1 MTAATPLSDITVIEL
16 GHSVAAP
23 YAGEILGDLG
33 ATVIKIEKRE
43 GGDDARQWAPPYWH
57 GLAAIFQSLNR
68 NKLSCVVDL
77 RDARERDLL
86 IRLIV
91 ERADVL
97 IQNLRPG
104 MVEELGLD
112 AATLRA
118 RNKRLI
124 YCGIGAFG
132 RGGPLSGRPGYDPL
146 MQAFG
151 GLMSVTGE
159 AGEPPVRVG
168 TSIIDMGAG
177 LWSVI
182 GILSALHHRTLTG
195 EGTTVDTSLYETALA
210 WMSYHAA
217 NYQASGEVPRRHGS
231 GTFGIVP
238 YRGYATSDGYL
249 VIGAGNDNLF
259 RKLAAALGHPE
270 WADDPR
276 FLDNP
281 KRVHNRVALDAMIEE
296 AARTKATA
304 AWQAIL
310 EVAGV
315 PSAPMQSVDQVLAHP
330 QTQALGM
337 LQQSPDGRLTIMGLP
352 LSFDGE
358 RPPFRRA
365 APKLGEHTEELLA
378 PTAAQARTVSRR

>member
-23 YAGEILGDLG
+23 YAAEILADLG
-33 ATVIKIEKRE
+33 ATVIKVEKRE
-43 GGDDARQWAPPYWH
+43 GGDDARHWAPPYWH
-57 GLAAIFQSLNR
+57 GVSAIFQSLNR
-68 NKLSCVVDL
+68 NKFSITVDL
-77 RDARERDLL
+77 RDEHERALL
-86 IRLIV
+86 TRLIE

-132 RGGPLSGRPGYDPL
+132 RGGPLSARPGYDPL

-177 LWSVI
+177 LWSAI

-195 EGTTVDTSLYETALA
+195 EGVLVDTSLYETALA

-217 NYQASGEVPRRHGS
+217 NYQASGEVPKRHGS

-238 YRGYATSDGYL
+238 YRGYATRDGYL
-249 VIGAGNDNLF
+249 LIGAANNTLF
-259 RKLAAALGHPE
+259 RKVATALGHAE
-270 WADDPR
+270 WAGDAR

-281 KRVHNRVALDAMIEE
+281 RRVENRVALDVLIEDVT
-296 AARTKATA
+296 RTDTSA
-304 AWQAIL
+304 AWQAVL
-310 EVAGV
+310 EAAGV
-315 PSAPMQSVDQVLAHP
+315 PSAPMQSVDEVLAHP
-330 QTQALGM
+330 QTKALGM
-337 LQQSPDGRLTIMGLP
+337 IQESPDGRLTIMGLP
-352 LSFDGE
+352 LSFDGK

-365 APKLGEHTEELLA
+365 APQLGEHTDEILA
-378 PTAAQARTVSRR
+378 PAAQPKTVSRR

>member
-23 YAGEILGDLG
+23 YAGEILADLG
-33 ATVIKIEKRE
+33 ATVIKIEKRD

-68 NKLSCVVDL
+68 NKLSVTVDL
-77 RDARERDLL
+77 RDPAERALL
-86 IRLIV
+86 VRLIE

-112 AATLRA
+112 AATLRV

-132 RGGPLSGRPGYDPL
+132 RGGPLSARPGYDPL

-159 AGEPPVRVG
+159 AGEPPVRIG

-177 LWSVI
+177 LWSAI
-182 GILSALHHRTLTG
+182 GILGALHHRTLTG

-249 VIGAGNDNLF
+249 VIGAGNDKLF
-259 RKLAAALGHPE
+259 RKLAGALGHPD
-270 WADDPR
+270 WADDKR

-281 KRVHNRVALDAMIEE
+281 RRVHNRVALDALIED
-296 AARTKATA
+296 ATRTKTSA
-304 AWQAIL
+304 AWQAAL
-310 EVAGV
+310 EAAGV
-315 PSAPMQSVDQVLAHP
+315 PSSPMQSVDQVLAHP

-337 LQQSPDGRLTIMGLP
+337 LQQSPDGRLTLMGLP

-358 RPPFRRA
+358 RPPFRRP
-365 APKLGEHTEELLA
+365 APELGEHTDELLD
-378 PTAAQARTVSRR
+378 PPAQPKTVSRR

>member
-23 YAGEILGDLG
+23 YAAEILADLG
-33 ATVIKIEKRE
+33 ATVIKVEKRD
-43 GGDDARQWAPPYWH
+43 GGDDARQWAPPFWL
-57 GLAAIFQSLNR
+57 GSSAIFQSLNR
-68 NKLSCVVDL
+68 NKLSITVDL
-77 RDARERDLL
+77 RDERERGLL
-86 IRLIV
+86 RRLIE

-132 RGGPLSGRPGYDPL
+132 RGGPLSRRPGYDPL

-177 LWSVI
+177 MWSVI
-182 GILSALHHRTLTG
+182 GILGALHHRTLTG
-195 EGTTVDTSLYETALA
+195 EGRTVDTSLYETALA

-217 NYQASGEVPRRHGS
+217 NYQASGEVPKRHGS

-249 VIGAGNDNLF
+249 LIGAGNDKLF
-259 RKLAAALGHPE
+259 RKLAGALGHPE
-270 WADDPR
+270 WADDAR

-281 KRVHNRVALDAMIEE
+281 RRVENRVALDGMIED
-296 AARTKATA
+296 ATRTSTSA
-304 AWQAIL
+304 AWQAVL
-310 EVAGV
+310 EAAGV
-315 PSAPMQSVDQVLAHP
+315 PSAPMQSVDEVLAHP
-330 QTQALGM
+330 QTKALGM
-337 LQQSPDGRLTIMGLP
+337 LQESPDGRLTIMGLP

-365 APKLGEHTEELLA
+365 APQLGEHTDELLD
-378 PTAAQARTVSRR
+378 PPAQPKTVSRR

>member
-23 YAGEILGDLG
+23 YAAEILADLG
-33 ATVIKIEKRE
+33 ATVIKVEKRD
-43 GGDDARQWAPPYWH
+43 GGDDARQWAPPFWH
-57 GLAAIFQSLNR
+57 GSSAIFQSLNR
-68 NKLSCVVDL
+68 NKLSVTVDL
-77 RDARERDLL
+77 RDEHERALL
-86 IRLIV
+86 RRLIE

-132 RGGPLSGRPGYDPL
+132 RGGPLSRRPGYDPL

-177 LWSVI
+177 MWSAI
-182 GILSALHHRTLTG
+182 GILGALHHRASTG
-195 EGTTVDTSLYETALA
+195 EGATVDTSLYETALA

-217 NYQASGEVPRRHGS
+217 NYQASGEVPKRHGS

-238 YRGYATSDGYL
+238 YRGYATSDGHL
-249 VIGAGNDNLF
+249 LIGAGNDKLF
-259 RKLAAALGHPE
+259 RKLAGALGHPE
-270 WADDPR
+270 WADDAR

-281 KRVHNRVALDAMIEE
+281 RRVENRIALDGLIEDVTRSS
-296 AARTKATA
+296 ASA
-304 AWQAIL
+304 AWQTVL
-310 EVAGV
+310 EAAGV
-315 PSAPMQSVDQVLAHP
+315 PSAPMQSVDEVLAHP
-330 QTQALGM
+330 QTKALGM
-337 LQQSPDGRLTIMGLP
+337 LQESPDGRLTIMGLP

-365 APKLGEHTEELLA
+365 APQLGEHTDEQLN
-378 PTAAQARTVSRR
+378 PPAQQKTVSRR

>member
-23 YAGEILGDLG
+23 YAAEILADLG
-33 ATVIKIEKRE
+33 ATVIKVEKRE
-43 GGDDARQWAPPYWH
+43 GGDDARHWAPPYWH
-57 GLAAIFQSLNR
+57 GSSAIFQSLNR
-68 NKLSCVVDL
+68 NKFSVTVDL
-77 RDARERDLL
+77 RNEHERAQLR
-86 IRLIV
+86 RLIE

-104 MVEELGLD
+104 MVEELDLD

-118 RNKRLI
+118 RNTRLI

-132 RGGPLSGRPGYDPL
+132 RGGPLSARPGYDPL

-177 LWSVI
+177 MWSAI

-195 EGTTVDTSLYETALA
+195 EGVVVDTSLYETALA
-210 WMSYHAA
+210 WMNYHAA
-217 NYQASGEVPRRHGS
+217 NYQASGEVPKRHGS

-238 YRGYATSDGYL
+238 YRGYATRDGYL
-249 VIGAGNDNLF
+249 LVGAANNTLF
-259 RKLAAALGHPE
+259 RKLATALGHPE
-270 WADDPR
+270 WSDDAR
-276 FLDNP
+276 FHDNP
-281 KRVHNRVALDAMIEE
+281 TRVENRVALDALIEDVT
-296 AARTKATA
+296 RSDTSA
-304 AWQAIL
+304 AWQAVL
-310 EVAGV
+310 EAAGV
-315 PSAPMQSVDQVLAHP
+315 PSAPMQSVDEVVAHP
-330 QTQALGM
+330 QTKALGM
-337 LQQSPDGRLTIMGLP
+337 IQQSPDGRLTIMGLP

-365 APKLGEHTEELLA
+365 APQLGEHTEEILT
-378 PTAAQARTVSRR
+378 PTAQAKTVSRR

>member
-1 MTAATPLSDITVIEL
+1 MTAATPLADITVIEL

-23 YAGEILGDLG
+23 YAGEILADLG
-33 ATVIKIEKRE
+33 ATVIKVEKRD
-43 GGDDARQWAPPYWH
+43 GGDDARQWAPPLWH
-57 GLAAIFQSLNR
+57 GVAAIFQSLNR
-68 NKLSCVVDL
+68 NKFSVTVDL
-77 RDARERDLL
+77 RDTIERASLV
-86 IRLIV
+86 RLIE
-91 ERADVL
+91 ERVDVL

-132 RGGPLSGRPGYDPL
+132 RTGPLAHRPGYDPM
-146 MQAFG
+146 MQAFS

-177 LWSVI
+177 LWSAI

-217 NYQASGEVPRRHGS
+217 NYQASGEVPKRHGS

-238 YRGYATSDGYL
+238 YRGYATRDGSL
-249 VIGAGNDNLF
+249 LIGAGNDKLF
-259 RKLAAALGHPE
+259 RKLATALGHPA
-270 WADDPR
+270 WADEER

-281 KRVHNRVALDAMIEE
+281 RRVQNRVALDALIEE
-296 AARTKATA
+296 VTRTNTSA
-304 AWQAIL
+304 AWQAVL
-310 EVAGV
+310 EAAGV
-315 PSAPMQSVDQVLAHP
+315 PSAPMQNVDEVLAHP
-330 QTQALGM
+330 QTKALGM
-337 LQQSPDGRLTIMGLP
+337 LQESPDGRLTIMGLP

-365 APKLGEHTEELLA
+365 APQRGAHTHELLA
-378 PTAAQARTVSRR
+378 PPAQPKTVSRR

>member
-23 YAGEILGDLG
+23 YAAEILADLG
-33 ATVIKIEKRE
+33 ATVIKVEKRE
-43 GGDDARQWAPPYWH
+43 GGDDARHWAPPYWH
-57 GLAAIFQSLNR
+57 GSSAIFQSLNR
-68 NKLSCVVDL
+68 NKFSVTVDL
-77 RDARERDLL
+77 RDANERANLL
-86 IRLIV
+86 RLI
-91 ERADVL
+91 ESADVL

-112 AATLRA
+112 ATTLRA

-132 RGGPLSGRPGYDPL
+132 RGGPLSARPGYDPL

-177 LWSVI
+177 LWSTI

-195 EGTTVDTSLYETALA
+195 EGITVDTSLYETALA

-217 NYQASGEVPRRHGS
+217 NYQASGEVPKRHGS

-238 YRGYATSDGYL
+238 YRGYGTRDGYL
-249 VIGAGNDNLF
+249 LIGAANDNLF

-270 WADDPR
+270 WAREER

-281 KRVHNRVALDAMIEE
+281 RRVANRVALDALIEE
-296 AARTKATA
+296 VTRTDTSA
-304 AWQAIL
+304 AWQVVL
-310 EVAGV
+310 EAAGV
-315 PSAPMQSVDQVLAHP
+315 PSAPMQNVDAVLAHP
-330 QTQALGM
+330 QTKALGM
-337 LQQSPDGRLTIMGLP
+337 LQESPDGRLTIMGLP
-352 LSFDGE
+352 LSFNGE

-365 APKLGEHTEELLA
+365 APQLGEHTGELLA
-378 PTAAQARTVSRR
+378 PPEQAKTVSRR

>member
-23 YAGEILGDLG
+23 YAAEILADLG
-33 ATVIKIEKRE
+33 ATVIKVEKRE
-43 GGDDARQWAPPYWH
+43 GGDDARHWAPPYWH
-57 GLAAIFQSLNR
+57 GASAIFQSLNR
-68 NKLSCVVDL
+68 NKFSIAVDL
-77 RDARERDLL
+77 RDEHERAQLT
-86 IRLIV
+86 RLIE

-112 AATLRA
+112 AAALRGL
-118 RNKRLI
+118 NKRLI

-132 RGGPLSGRPGYDPL
+132 RGGPLSARPGYDPL

-159 AGEPPVRVG
+159 AGGPPVRVG

-177 LWSVI
+177 MWSAI

-195 EGTTVDTSLYETALA
+195 EGVVVDTSLYETALA

-217 NYQASGEVPRRHGS
+217 NYQASGDVPKRHGS

-238 YRGYATSDGYL
+238 YRGYATRDGYL
-249 VIGAGNDNLF
+249 LIGAGNNTLF
-259 RKLAAALGHPE
+259 RKLAIALGHPE
-270 WADDPR
+270 WADDQR

-281 KRVHNRVALDAMIEE
+281 KRVENRVALDALIEDVT
-296 AARTKATA
+296 RTDTSA
-304 AWQAIL
+304 AWQAVL
-310 EVAGV
+310 EAAGV
-315 PSAPMQSVDQVLAHP
+315 PSAPMQSVDEVLAHP
-330 QTQALGM
+330 QTKALDII
-337 LQQSPDGRLTIMGLP
+337 QQSPDGRLTIMGLP
-352 LSFDGE
+352 LSFNGE

-365 APKLGEHTEELLA
+365 APQLGEHTDEILA
-378 PTAAQARTVSRR
+378 SPAQPKTVSRR

>member
-23 YAGEILGDLG
+23 YAAEILADLG
-33 ATVIKIEKRE
+33 ATVIKVEKRD
-43 GGDDARQWAPPYWH
+43 GGDDARHWAPPYWC
-57 GLAAIFQSLNR
+57 GSSAIFQSLNR
-68 NKLSCVVDL
+68 NKFSVAVDL
-77 RDARERDLL
+77 RDANERASLV
-86 IRLIV
+86 RLIE

-132 RGGPLSGRPGYDPL
+132 RGGPLSARPGYDPL

-177 LWSVI
+177 LWSAI

-195 EGTTVDTSLYETALA
+195 EGGTVDTSLYETALA

-217 NYQASGEVPRRHGS
+217 NYQASGEVPKRHGS

-238 YRGYATSDGYL
+238 YRGYATRDGYL
-249 VIGAGNDNLF
+249 LIGAANDRLF
-259 RKLAAALGHPE
+259 RKVATALGHPE
-270 WADDPR
+270 WADEER

-281 KRVHNRVALDAMIEE
+281 HRVANRVALDALIEE
-296 AARTKATA
+296 VTRSNTSA
-304 AWQAIL
+304 AWQAVL
-310 EVAGV
+310 EAAGV
-315 PSAPMQSVDQVLAHP
+315 PSAPMQNVDEVLAHP
-330 QTQALGM
+330 QTNALGM
-337 LQQSPDGRLTIMGLP
+337 LQESPDGRLTIMGLP

-365 APKLGEHTEELLA
+365 APQLGEHTDELLA
-378 PTAAQARTVSRR
+378 PPAQGKTVSHR

>member
-23 YAGEILGDLG
+23 YAAEILADLG
-33 ATVIKIEKRE
+33 ATVIKVEKRD
-43 GGDDARQWAPPYWH
+43 GGDDARHWAPPFWH
-57 GLAAIFQSLNR
+57 GVSAIFQSLNR
-68 NKLSCVVDL
+68 NKFSIAVDL
-77 RDARERDLL
+77 RDANERALL
-86 IRLIV
+86 TRLIE

-132 RGGPLSGRPGYDPL
+132 RGGPLSTRPGYDPL

-177 LWSVI
+177 MWCVI

-195 EGTTVDTSLYETALA
+195 DGVVVDTSLYETALA

-217 NYQASGEVPRRHGS
+217 NYQASGEVPKRHGS

-238 YRGYATSDGYL
+238 YRGYATRDGYL
-249 VIGAGNDNLF
+249 LIGAANNTLF
-259 RKLAAALGHPE
+259 RKVAVALAHPE
-270 WADDPR
+270 WADDAR

-281 KRVHNRVALDAMIEE
+281 RRVENRVALDALIEDVT
-296 AARTKATA
+296 RTDTSA
-304 AWQAIL
+304 AWQAKL
-310 EVAGV
+310 EAAGV
-315 PSAPMQSVDQVLAHP
+315 PSAPMQSVDEVVAHP
-330 QTQALGM
+330 QTKALGM
-337 LQQSPDGRLTIMGLP
+337 IQESPDGRLTIMGLP

-365 APKLGEHTEELLA
+365 APHLGEHNDEILA
-378 PTAAQARTVSRR
+378 PPTQPKTMSRR

>member
-23 YAGEILGDLG
+23 YAAEILADLG
-33 ATVIKIEKRE
+33 ATVIKVEKRD
-43 GGDDARQWAPPYWH
+43 GGDDARHWAPPYWH
-57 GLAAIFQSLNR
+57 GVSAIFQSLNR
-68 NKLSCVVDL
+68 NKFSIAVDL
-77 RDARERDLL
+77 RDVNERALL
-86 IRLIV
+86 VRLIE

-132 RGGPLSGRPGYDPL
+132 RGGPLSNLPGYDPL

-177 LWSVI
+177 LWSVV

-195 EGTTVDTSLYETALA
+195 EGVVVDTSLYETALA

-217 NYQASGEVPRRHGS
+217 NYQASGEVPKRHGS

-238 YRGYATSDGYL
+238 YRGYATRDGYL
-249 VIGAGNDNLF
+249 LIGAANNALF
-259 RKLAAALGHPE
+259 RKVAGALGHPE
-270 WADDPR
+270 WADDAR

-281 KRVHNRVALDAMIEE
+281 RRVANRVALDALIEDVT
-296 AARTKATA
+296 RSDTSA
-304 AWQAIL
+304 AWQATL
-310 EVAGV
+310 EAAGV
-315 PSAPMQSVDQVLAHP
+315 PSAPMQSVDEVVAHP
-330 QTQALGM
+330 QTKALGM
-337 LQQSPDGRLTIMGLP
+337 IQESPDGRLTIMGLP

-365 APKLGEHTEELLA
+365 APQLGEHTDQILA
-378 PTAAQARTVSRR
+378 PPAEPKTVSRR

>member
-1 MTAATPLSDITVIEL
+1 MIAATPLSDITVIEL

-23 YAGEILGDLG
+23 YAAEILADLG
-33 ATVIKIEKRE
+33 ATVIKVEKRE
-43 GGDDARQWAPPYWH
+43 GGDDARHWGPPFWH
-57 GLAAIFQSLNR
+57 GVSAIFQSLNR
-68 NKLSCVVDL
+68 NKFSVTVDL
-77 RDARERDLL
+77 RDERERALL
-86 IRLIV
+86 TRLIE

-132 RGGPLSGRPGYDPL
+132 RGGPLSARPGYDPL

-177 LWSVI
+177 MWCAI
-182 GILSALHHRTLTG
+182 GILSALHRRTLTG
-195 EGTTVDTSLYETALA
+195 EGTTVDTSLYETSLA

-217 NYQASGEVPRRHGS
+217 NYQASGEVPKRHGS
-231 GTFGIVP
+231 GTYGIVP
-238 YRGYATSDGYL
+238 YRGYATRDGYL
-249 VIGAGNDNLF
+249 LIGAGNDNLF
-259 RKLAAALGHPE
+259 RKLATALGHPE
-270 WADDPR
+270 WGDDAR
-276 FLDNP
+276 FRDNP
-281 KRVHNRVALDAMIEE
+281 RRVENRVALDGLIEDVT
-296 AARTKATA
+296 RSNTSA
-304 AWQAIL
+304 AWQATL
-310 EVAGV
+310 EAAGV
-315 PSAPMQSVDQVLAHP
+315 PSAPMQSVDEVVAHP
-330 QTQALGM
+330 QTKALGM
-337 LQQSPDGRLTIMGLP
+337 IQESPDGRLTIMGLP

-365 APKLGEHTEELLA
+365 APELGEHTDELLA
-378 PTAAQARTVSRR
+378 SPTQPKTVSRR

>member
-23 YAGEILGDLG
+23 YAAEILADLG
-33 ATVIKIEKRE
+33 ATVIKVEKRE
-43 GGDDARQWAPPYWH
+43 GGDDARHWGPPFWH
-57 GLAAIFQSLNR
+57 GVSAIFQSLNR
-68 NKLSCVVDL
+68 NKFSVTVDL
-77 RDARERDLL
+77 RDERERAL
-86 IRLIV
+86 IARLID

-132 RGGPLSGRPGYDPL
+132 RGGPLSARPGYDPL

-177 LWSVI
+177 MWCAI
-182 GILSALHHRTLTG
+182 GILSALHRRTLTG
-195 EGTTVDTSLYETALA
+195 EGTTVDTSLYETSLA
-210 WMSYHAA
+210 WMTYHAA
-217 NYQASGEVPRRHGS
+217 NYQASGDVPKRHGS
-231 GTFGIVP
+231 GTYGIVP
-238 YRGYATSDGYL
+238 YRGYATRDGYL
-249 VIGAGNDNLF
+249 LVGAGNDNLF
-259 RKLAAALGHPE
+259 RKLARALGHPE
-270 WADDPR
+270 WGDDSR

-281 KRVHNRVALDAMIEE
+281 RRVENRVALDGLIEGVT
-296 AARTKATA
+296 RSNTSA
-304 AWQAIL
+304 AWQAML
-310 EVAGV
+310 EAAGV
-315 PSAPMQSVDQVLAHP
+315 PSAPMQSVDEVVAHP
-330 QTQALGM
+330 QTKALGM
-337 LQQSPDGRLTIMGLP
+337 IQESPDGRLTIMGLP

-365 APKLGEHTEELLA
+365 APQLGEHTDELLA
-378 PTAAQARTVSRR
+378 PPAQPKTVSHR

>member
-23 YAGEILGDLG
+23 YAAEILADLG
-33 ATVIKIEKRE
+33 ATVIKVEKRD
-43 GGDDARQWAPPYWH
+43 GGDDARHWAPPYWC
-57 GLAAIFQSLNR
+57 GSSAIFQSLNR
-68 NKLSCVVDL
+68 NKFSVTVDL
-77 RDARERDLL
+77 RDANERASLA
-86 IRLIV
+86 RLID

-132 RGGPLSGRPGYDPL
+132 RGGPLSARPGYDPL

-177 LWSVI
+177 MWSAI

-217 NYQASGEVPRRHGS
+217 NYQASGDVPKRHGS

-238 YRGYATSDGYL
+238 YRGYATRDGYL
-249 VIGAGNDNLF
+249 LIGAANNQLF
-259 RKLAAALGHPE
+259 RKVATALGHPE
-270 WADDPR
+270 WADEER

-281 KRVHNRVALDAMIEE
+281 RRVENRVALDALIEE
-296 AARTKATA
+296 VTRSDTSA
-304 AWQAIL
+304 AWQAVL
-310 EVAGV
+310 EAAGV
-315 PSAPMQSVDQVLAHP
+315 PSAPMQSVDEVLAHP
-330 QTQALGM
+330 QTKALGM
-337 LQQSPDGRLTIMGLP
+337 LQESPDGRLTIMGLP
-352 LSFDGE
+352 LSFGGE

-365 APKLGEHTEELLA
+365 APQLGEHTDELLA
-378 PTAAQARTVSRR
+378 PPAQTKTVSRR

>member
-1 MTAATPLSDITVIEL
+1 MTAATPLADITVIEL

-23 YAGEILGDLG
+23 YAAEILADLG
-33 ATVIKIEKRE
+33 ATVIKVEKRE
-43 GGDDARQWAPPYWH
+43 GGDDARHWAPPYWH
-57 GLAAIFQSLNR
+57 GVSAIFQSLNR
-68 NKLSCVVDL
+68 NKFSITVDL
-77 RDARERDLL
+77 RDEHERALL
-86 IRLIV
+86 TRLIE

-112 AATLRA
+112 AATLRT

-132 RGGPLSGRPGYDPL
+132 RGGPLSARPGYDPL

-177 LWSVI
+177 LWSAI

-217 NYQASGEVPRRHGS
+217 NYQASGEIPKRHGS

-238 YRGYATSDGYL
+238 YRGYATRDGYL
-249 VIGAGNDNLF
+249 LVGAANNTLF
-259 RKLAAALGHPE
+259 RKLATALGHPE
-270 WADDPR
+270 WVDDAR

-281 KRVHNRVALDAMIEE
+281 RRVENRVALDGLIEDVT
-296 AARTKATA
+296 RTDTSA
-304 AWQAIL
+304 AWQAAL
-310 EVAGV
+310 EAAGV
-315 PSAPMQSVDQVLAHP
+315 PSAPMQSVDEVLAHP
-330 QTQALGM
+330 QTKALDM
-337 LQQSPDGRLTIMGLP
+337 IQQSPDGRLTIMGLP

-365 APKLGEHTEELLA
+365 APQLGEHTDEILA
-378 PTAAQARTVSRR
+378 PPAQPKTVSRR

>member
-1 MTAATPLSDITVIEL
+1 MSAATPLSDIIVIEL

-23 YAGEILGDLG
+23 YAAEILADLG
-33 ATVIKIEKRE
+33 ATVIKVEKRD
-43 GGDDARQWAPPYWH
+43 GGDDARHWAPPYWH
-57 GLAAIFQSLNR
+57 GVSAIFQSLNR
-68 NKLSCVVDL
+68 NKFSIAVDL
-77 RDARERDLL
+77 RDANERALL
-86 IRLIV
+86 VRLIE

-118 RNKRLI
+118 RNMRLI

-132 RGGPLSGRPGYDPL
+132 RGGPLSTRPGYDPL

-177 LWSVI
+177 MWCVI

-195 EGTTVDTSLYETALA
+195 DGIVVDTSLYETALA
-210 WMSYHAA
+210 WMSYHVA
-217 NYQASGEVPRRHGS
+217 NYQASGEVPKRHGS

-238 YRGYATSDGYL
+238 YRGYATRDGYL
-249 VIGAGNDNLF
+249 LIGAANNALF
-259 RKLAAALGHPE
+259 RKVASALGHPE
-270 WADDPR
+270 WADDAR

-281 KRVHNRVALDAMIEE
+281 RRVENRVALDALIEDVT
-296 AARTKATA
+296 RTDTSA
-304 AWQAIL
+304 AWQAAL
-310 EVAGV
+310 EAAGV
-315 PSAPMQSVDQVLAHP
+315 PSAPMQSVDEVVAHP
-330 QTQALGM
+330 QTKALGM
-337 LQQSPDGRLTIMGLP
+337 IQESPDGRLTIMGLP

-365 APKLGEHTEELLA
+365 APQLGEHNDEILA
-378 PTAAQARTVSRR
+378 PPAQPKTASRR

>member
-23 YAGEILGDLG
+23 YAAEILADLG
-33 ATVIKIEKRE
+33 ATVIKVEKRD
-43 GGDDARQWAPPYWH
+43 GGDDARHWAPPYWH
-57 GLAAIFQSLNR
+57 GVSAIFQSLNR
-68 NKLSCVVDL
+68 NKFSIAVDL
-77 RDARERDLL
+77 RDVNERALL
-86 IRLIV
+86 VRLIE

-132 RGGPLSGRPGYDPL
+132 RGGPLSNLPGYDPL

-177 LWSVI
+177 LWSVV

-195 EGTTVDTSLYETALA
+195 EGVVVDTSLYETALA

-217 NYQASGEVPRRHGS
+217 NYQASGEVPKRHGS

-238 YRGYATSDGYL
+238 YRGYATRDGYL
-249 VIGAGNDNLF
+249 LIGAANNALF
-259 RKLAAALGHPE
+259 RKVAGALGHPE
-270 WADDPR
+270 WADDAR

-281 KRVHNRVALDAMIEE
+281 RRVANRVALDALIEDVT
-296 AARTKATA
+296 RSDTSA
-304 AWQAIL
+304 AWQATL
-310 EVAGV
+310 EAAGV
-315 PSAPMQSVDQVLAHP
+315 PSAPMQSVDEVVAHP
-330 QTQALGM
+330 QTKALGM
-337 LQQSPDGRLTIMGLP
+337 IQESPDGRLTIMGLP

-358 RPPFRRA
+358 RPPFRRV
-365 APKLGEHTEELLA
+365 APQLGEHTDQILA
-378 PTAAQARTVSRR
+378 PPAEPKTVSRR

>member
-1 MTAATPLSDITVIEL
+1 MTAATPLFDITVIEL

-23 YAGEILGDLG
+23 YAAEILADLG
-33 ATVIKIEKRE
+33 ATVIKVEKRD
-43 GGDDARQWAPPYWH
+43 GGDDARHWAPPFWH
-57 GLAAIFQSLNR
+57 GVSAIFQSLNR
-68 NKLSCVVDL
+68 NKFSIAVDL
-77 RDARERDLL
+77 RDANERALL
-86 IRLIV
+86 TRLIE

-132 RGGPLSGRPGYDPL
+132 RGGPLSARPGYDPL

-177 LWSVI
+177 MWCAI

-195 EGTTVDTSLYETALA
+195 EGVVVDTSLYETALA

-217 NYQASGEVPRRHGS
+217 NYQASGEVPKRHGS
-231 GTFGIVP
+231 GTYGIVP
-238 YRGYATSDGYL
+238 YRGYATCDGYL
-249 VIGAGNDNLF
+249 LIGAANNTLF
-259 RKLAAALGHPE
+259 RKVATALGHPE
-270 WADDPR
+270 WADDAR

-281 KRVHNRVALDAMIEE
+281 RRVENRVALDALIEDVT
-296 AARTKATA
+296 RTDTSA
-304 AWQAIL
+304 AWQAAL
-310 EVAGV
+310 EAAGV
-315 PSAPMQSVDQVLAHP
+315 PSAPMQSVDEVVAHP
-330 QTQALGM
+330 QTKALGM
-337 LQQSPDGRLTIMGLP
+337 IQQSPDGRLTIMGLP

-365 APKLGEHTEELLA
+365 APQLGEHTEEILA
-378 PTAAQARTVSRR
+378 PPAQPKTVSRR

>member
-23 YAGEILGDLG
+23 YAAEILADLG
-33 ATVIKIEKRE
+33 ATVIKVEKRE
-43 GGDDARQWAPPYWH
+43 GGDDARHWAPPYWH
-57 GLAAIFQSLNR
+57 GTSAIFQSLNR
-68 NKLSCVVDL
+68 NKLSVTVDL
-77 RDARERDLL
+77 RDAGERAQLT
-86 IRLIV
+86 RLIE

-132 RGGPLSGRPGYDPL
+132 RGGPLAHRPGYDPL

-177 LWSVI
+177 LWSAI
-182 GILSALHHRTLTG
+182 GILGALHHRALTG
-195 EGTTVDTSLYETALA
+195 EGVTVDTSLYETALA
-210 WMSYHAA
+210 WMTYHAA
-217 NYQASGEVPRRHGS
+217 NYQASGEVPKRHGS
-231 GTFGIVP
+231 GTYGIVP
-238 YRGYATSDGYL
+238 YRGYATRDGYL
-249 VIGAGNDNLF
+249 LMGAGNDKLF
-259 RKLAAALGHPE
+259 GKLAAALGHAE
-270 WADDPR
+270 WADDAR

-281 KRVHNRVALDAMIEE
+281 RRVANRVALDALIEE
-296 AARTKATA
+296 VTRTNTSA
-304 AWQAIL
+304 AWQAVL

-315 PSAPMQSVDQVLAHP
+315 PSAPMQSVDEVLAHP
-330 QTQALGM
+330 QTKALGM
-337 LQQSPDGRLTIMGLP
+337 LQESPDGRLTIMGLP

-365 APKLGEHTEELLA
+365 APQLGEHTDELLA
-378 PTAAQARTVSRR
+378 APAQSRTVSRR

>member
-23 YAGEILGDLG
+23 YAAEILADLG
-33 ATVIKIEKRE
+33 ATVIKVEKRE
-43 GGDDARQWAPPYWH
+43 GGDDARHWGPPFWH
-57 GLAAIFQSLNR
+57 GVSAIFQSLNR
-68 NKLSCVVDL
+68 NKFSVTVDL
-77 RDARERDLL
+77 RDEDERALL
-86 IRLIV
+86 ARLIE

-118 RNKRLI
+118 RNTRLI

-132 RGGPLSGRPGYDPL
+132 RGGPLSARPGYDPL

-177 LWSVI
+177 MWCAI
-182 GILSALHHRTLTG
+182 GILSALHRRTLTG
-195 EGTTVDTSLYETALA
+195 EGTTVDTSLYETSLA

-217 NYQASGEVPRRHGS
+217 NYQASGEVPKRHGS
-231 GTFGIVP
+231 GTYGIVP
-238 YRGYATSDGYL
+238 YRGYATRDGYL
-249 VIGAGNDNLF
+249 LVGAGNDSLF
-259 RKLAAALGHPE
+259 RKLASALGHPE
-270 WADDPR
+270 WADDAR
-276 FLDNP
+276 FRDNP
-281 KRVHNRVALDAMIEE
+281 RRVENRVALDKLIED
-296 AARTKATA
+296 ATRSNTSA
-304 AWQAIL
+304 AWQATL
-310 EVAGV
+310 EAAGV
-315 PSAPMQSVDQVLAHP
+315 PSAPMQSVDEVVAHP
-330 QTQALGM
+330 QTKALGM
-337 LQQSPDGRLTIMGLP
+337 IQESPDGRLTIMGLP

-365 APKLGEHTEELLA
+365 APQLGEHTDELLA
-378 PTAAQARTVSRR
+378 FAQPKTVSRR

>member
-23 YAGEILGDLG
+23 YAGEILADLG
-33 ATVIKIEKRE
+33 ATVIKVEKRE
-43 GGDDARQWAPPYWH
+43 GGDDARHWAPPFWH
-57 GLAAIFQSLNR
+57 GVSAIFQSLNR
-68 NKLSCVVDL
+68 NKFSVTVDL
-77 RDARERDLL
+77 RDANERASLV
-86 IRLIV
+86 RLID

-132 RGGPLSGRPGYDPL
+132 RDGPLARRPGYDPL

-177 LWSVI
+177 LWSVV

-195 EGTTVDTSLYETALA
+195 GGTTVDTSLYETALA

-217 NYQASGEVPRRHGS
+217 NYQASGDVPKRHGS

-238 YRGYATSDGYL
+238 YRSYATRDGYL
-249 VIGAGNDNLF
+249 LIGAANDRLF
-259 RKLAAALGHPE
+259 RKVATALGHPE
-270 WADDPR
+270 WADEER

-281 KRVHNRVALDAMIEE
+281 RRVENRVALDELIEE
-296 AARTKATA
+296 VTRTDTSA
-304 AWQAIL
+304 AWQAVL
-310 EVAGV
+310 EAAGV
-315 PSAPMQSVDQVLAHP
+315 PSAPMQSVDEVVAHP
-330 QTQALGM
+330 QTKALGM
-337 LQQSPDGRLTIMGLP
+337 LQESPDGRLTIMGLP

-365 APKLGEHTEELLA
+365 APQLGEHTDELLDPPA
-378 PTAAQARTVSRR
+378 KPKTVSRR

>member
-1 MTAATPLSDITVIEL
+1 MTAATPLADITVIEL

-23 YAGEILGDLG
+23 YAGEILADLG
-33 ATVIKIEKRE
+33 ATVIKVEKRD
-43 GGDDARQWAPPYWH
+43 GGDDARHWAPPYWH
-57 GLAAIFQSLNR
+57 GSSAIFQSLNR
-68 NKLSCVVDL
+68 NKFSVTVDL
-77 RDARERDLL
+77 RNANERASLV
-86 IRLIV
+86 RLIE

-118 RNKRLI
+118 RNQRLI

-132 RGGPLSGRPGYDPL
+132 RTGPLARRPGYDPL

-177 LWSVI
+177 LWSAI

-195 EGTTVDTSLYETALA
+195 EGTTVDTSLYETTLA

-217 NYQASGEVPRRHGS
+217 NYQASGEVPKRHGS

-238 YRGYATSDGYL
+238 YRGYATRDGYL
-249 VIGAGNDNLF
+249 LIGAGNDKLF
-259 RKLAAALGHPE
+259 RKLATALGHPE
-270 WADDPR
+270 WADEER

-281 KRVHNRVALDAMIEE
+281 RRVQNRVALDALIEHVT
-296 AARTKATA
+296 RTDTSA
-304 AWQAIL
+304 AWQAVL
-310 EVAGV
+310 EAAGV
-315 PSAPMQSVDQVLAHP
+315 PSAPMQNVDEVLAHP
-330 QTQALGM
+330 QTKALGM
-337 LQQSPDGRLTIMGLP
+337 LQESPDGRLTIMGLP

-365 APKLGEHTEELLA
+365 APQLGEHSDELLA
-378 PTAAQARTVSRR
+378 APAQAKTVSRR

>member
-23 YAGEILGDLG
+23 YAAEILADLG
-33 ATVIKIEKRE
+33 ATVIKVEKRD

-57 GLAAIFQSLNR
+57 GSSAIFQSLNR
-68 NKLSCVVDL
+68 NKFSVTVDL
-77 RDARERDLL
+77 RDERERASLV
-86 IRLIV
+86 RLIE

-132 RGGPLSGRPGYDPL
+132 RAGPLARRPGYDPL

-177 LWSVI
+177 LWSAI
-182 GILSALHHRTLTG
+182 GILSALHHRTATG

-210 WMSYHAA
+210 WMTYHAA
-217 NYQASGEVPRRHGS
+217 NYQASGEVPKRHGS

-238 YRGYATSDGYL
+238 YRGYATRDGYL
-249 VIGAGNDNLF
+249 LIGAANNTLF
-259 RKLAAALGHPE
+259 RKVAAALGHPE
-270 WADDPR
+270 WADDAR

-281 KRVHNRVALDAMIEE
+281 RRVENRIALDTLAKLFPTREIIGIH
-296 AARTKATA
+296 A
-304 AWQAIL
+304 
-310 EVAGV
+310 
-315 PSAPMQSVDQVLAHP
+315 VDLVWGLGTLHCL
-330 QTQALGM
+330 TQ
-337 LQQSPDGRLTIMGLP
+337 QQ
-352 LSFDGE
+352 
-358 RPPFRRA
+358 
-365 APKLGEHTEELLA
+365 PK
-378 PTAAQARTVSRR
+378 V

>member
-1 MTAATPLSDITVIEL
+1 MPAATPLSDITVIEL

-23 YAGEILGDLG
+23 YAAEILGDLG
-33 ATVIKIEKRE
+33 ATVIKIEKRD
-43 GGDDARQWAPPYWH
+43 GGDDARKWAPPYWH
-57 GLAAIFQSLNR
+57 GVSAIFQSLNR
-68 NKLSCVVDL
+68 NKLSVAIDL
-77 RDARERDLL
+77 RDARERELL
-86 IRLIV
+86 TNLIV

-112 AATLRA
+112 AGTLRA

-124 YCGIGAFG
+124 YCSIGAFG
-132 RGGPLSGRPGYDPL
+132 RGGPLSERPGYDPL

-159 AGEPPVRVG
+159 AGQPPVRIG

-177 LWSVI
+177 MWSAI
-182 GILSALHHRTLTG
+182 GILTALHQRTLTG
-195 EGTTVDTSLYETALA
+195 EGCVVDTSLYETALA

-249 VIGAGNDNLF
+249 LIGAANDKLF
-259 RKLAAALGHPE
+259 RATARALGHPE
-270 WADDPR
+270 WTDDPR
-276 FLDNP
+276 FADNP
-281 KRVHNRVALDAMIEE
+281 LRVHNRVALDGMIEDVTRS
-296 AARTKATA
+296 RTSAE
-304 AWQAIL
+304 WQAAL
-310 EVAGV
+310 EAAGV
-315 PSAPMQSVDQVLAHP
+315 PSAPMQTVDQVLAHP
-330 QTQALGM
+330 QTQALGIV
-337 LQQSPDGRLTIMGLP
+337 QSSPDGRLSLVGLP

-358 RPPFRRA
+358 RPPFRFP
-365 APKLGEHTEELLA
+365 APQLGEHTDVLEQQTA
-378 PTAAQARTVSRR
+378 PTKNMARR

>member
-23 YAGEILGDLG
+23 YAAEILADLG
-33 ATVIKIEKRE
+33 ATVIKVEKRD

-57 GLAAIFQSLNR
+57 GSSAIFQSLNR
-68 NKLSCVVDL
+68 NKFSVTVDL
-77 RDARERDLL
+77 RDERERAALM
-86 IRLIV
+86 RLIE
-91 ERADVL
+91 ERTDVL

-104 MVEELGLD
+104 MVEGLGLD
-112 AATLRA
+112 AATLRG

-132 RGGPLSGRPGYDPL
+132 RAGPLATRPGYDPL

-177 LWSVI
+177 LWSAI
-182 GILSALHHRTLTG
+182 GILSALHRRTLTG

-210 WMSYHAA
+210 WMTYHAA
-217 NYQASGEVPRRHGS
+217 NYQASGEVPKRHGS

-238 YRGYATSDGYL
+238 YRGYATRDGYL
-249 VIGAGNDNLF
+249 LIGAGNDKLF
-259 RKLAAALGHPE
+259 RKLATALGHPA
-270 WADDPR
+270 WADDAR
-276 FLDNP
+276 FRDNP
-281 KRVHNRVALDAMIEE
+281 RRVENRVALDALIEE
-296 AARTKATA
+296 VTRSNTSV
-304 AWQAIL
+304 AWQAVL
-310 EVAGV
+310 EAAGV
-315 PSAPMQSVDQVLAHP
+315 PSAPMQSVDEVLAHA
-330 QTQALGM
+330 QTKALGM
-337 LQQSPDGRLTIMGLP
+337 LQESPDGRLTIMGLP

-365 APKLGEHTEELLA
+365 APQLGEHTNELLA
-378 PTAAQARTVSRR
+378 PPAQAKTVSRR

>member
-23 YAGEILGDLG
+23 YAAEILADLG
-33 ATVIKIEKRE
+33 ATVIKVEKRD

-57 GLAAIFQSLNR
+57 GTSAIFQSLNR
-68 NKLSCVVDL
+68 NKLSVTVDL
-77 RDARERDLL
+77 RDAGERAQLT
-86 IRLIV
+86 RLIE

-132 RGGPLSGRPGYDPL
+132 RGGPLAQRPGYDPL

-177 LWSVI
+177 LWSAI
-182 GILSALHHRTLTG
+182 GILGALHHRALTG
-195 EGTTVDTSLYETALA
+195 EGVTVDTSLYETALA
-210 WMSYHAA
+210 WMTYHAA
-217 NYQASGEVPRRHGS
+217 NYQASGEVPKRHGS
-231 GTFGIVP
+231 GTYGIVP
-238 YRGYATSDGYL
+238 YRGYATRDGYL
-249 VIGAGNDNLF
+249 LMGAGNDKLF
-259 RKLAAALGHPE
+259 RKLATALGHAE
-270 WADDPR
+270 WANDER

-281 KRVHNRVALDAMIEE
+281 RRVANRVALDALIEE
-296 AARTKATA
+296 VTRTNTSA
-304 AWQAIL
+304 AWQTVL
-310 EVAGV
+310 EAAGV
-315 PSAPMQSVDQVLAHP
+315 PSAPMQSVDEVLAHA
-330 QTQALGM
+330 QTKALGM
-337 LQQSPDGRLTIMGLP
+337 LQESPDGRLTIMGLP

-365 APKLGEHTEELLA
+365 APQLGEHTDELLA
-378 PTAAQARTVSRR
+378 APAQPRTVSRR

>member
-1 MTAATPLSDITVIEL
+1 MTAATPLFDITVIEL

-23 YAGEILGDLG
+23 YAAEILADLG
-33 ATVIKIEKRE
+33 ATVIKVEKRD
-43 GGDDARQWAPPYWH
+43 GGDDARHWAPPFWH
-57 GLAAIFQSLNR
+57 GSSAIFQSLNR
-68 NKLSCVVDL
+68 NKFSVTVDL
-77 RDARERDLL
+77 RDANERASLM
-86 IRLIV
+86 RLIE

-132 RGGPLSGRPGYDPL
+132 RGGPLSARPGYDPL

-177 LWSVI
+177 LWSAI

-217 NYQASGEVPRRHGS
+217 NYQASGEVPKRHGS

-238 YRGYATSDGYL
+238 YRGYATRDGYL
-249 VIGAGNDNLF
+249 LIGAANDRLF
-259 RKLAAALGHPE
+259 RKVATALGHPE
-270 WADDPR
+270 WADEER

-281 KRVHNRVALDAMIEE
+281 RRVENRVALDALIEE
-296 AARTKATA
+296 VTRSNTSA
-304 AWQAIL
+304 AWQAVL
-310 EVAGV
+310 EAAGV
-315 PSAPMQSVDQVLAHP
+315 PSAPMQSVDEVVAHP
-330 QTQALGM
+330 QTKALGM
-337 LQQSPDGRLTIMGLP
+337 LQESPDGRLTIMGLP

-365 APKLGEHTEELLA
+365 APQLGEHTDELLA
-378 PTAAQARTVSRR
+378 QRAQPKTVSRR